1 MPTAPSHANVS
12 MTNIGTSEPLR
23 SRKRFGLKQ
32 KVMVNKIAAEKILT
46 TAPCEKMLAI
56 TKAKMAKD

>member
-1 MPTAPSHANVS
+1 
-12 MTNIGTSEPLR
+12 
-23 SRKRFGLKQ
+23 
-32 KVMVNKIAAEKILT
+32 MVNKIAAEKILT